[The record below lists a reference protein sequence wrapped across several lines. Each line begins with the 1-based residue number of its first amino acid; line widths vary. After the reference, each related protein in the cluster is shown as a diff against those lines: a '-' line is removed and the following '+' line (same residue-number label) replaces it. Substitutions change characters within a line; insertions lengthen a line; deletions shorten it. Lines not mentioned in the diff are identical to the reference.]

1 MLGGTQIVERPP
13 VTGNLFAEPR
23 SERSAVMDALCDGRT
38 CSHEHTH
45 EVANLIIGLPEPNQE
60 PPRRVRRVTKNDLQ
74 VRRASRQRFA
84 CMPAHRLSGQ
94 ELIRGGIHDQNF
106 HSFHHRFG
114 QLRVTIA
121 ETVKHR
127 FSCCGDGSVSS
138 PKVLGEPE
146 HP

>member
-1 MLGGTQIVERPP
+1 MLGSTQIVERPT
-13 VTGNLFAEPR
+13 VMGNLCLEPL
-23 SERSAVMDALCDGRT
+23 SELLAAMDALCDGLT
-38 CSHEHTH
+38 CFH
-45 EVANLIIGLPEPNQE
+45 EVIHEAANLIIGLPQPNQE

-84 CMPAHRLSGQ
+84 CMAAHRLSGQ

-106 HSFHHRFG
+106 HSVHHRFG

-121 ETVKHR
+121 ETAKHR